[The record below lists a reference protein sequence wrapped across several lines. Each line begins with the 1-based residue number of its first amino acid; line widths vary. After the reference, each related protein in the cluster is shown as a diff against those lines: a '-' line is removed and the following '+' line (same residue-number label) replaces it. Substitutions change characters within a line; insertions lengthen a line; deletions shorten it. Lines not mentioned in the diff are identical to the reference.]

1 VQKERV
7 AAWTWEAIAVKS
19 FNDLSKLRDRQDLH
33 NRVLQLDLDMYI
45 PASEYEAAQRIL
57 EEFVGTSAV
66 HARVGVLE
74 LAGPGLKLDTSNI
87 DVALQDLPDVLRA
100 AVRRLKEAEAKAEN
114 PEVPRRALYE
124 LYRLTRKAS

>member
-1 VQKERV
+1 
-7 AAWTWEAIAVKS
+7 
-19 FNDLSKLRDRQDLH
+19 
-33 NRVLQLDLDMYI
+33 MYI